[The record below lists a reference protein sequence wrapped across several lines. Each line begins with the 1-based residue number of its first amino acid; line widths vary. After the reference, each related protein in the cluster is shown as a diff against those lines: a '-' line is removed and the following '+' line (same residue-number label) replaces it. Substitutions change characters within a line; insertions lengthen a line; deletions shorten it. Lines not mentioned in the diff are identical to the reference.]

1 MKLFLIIQ
9 IYLISYFSISFE
21 IIKDAHFTLSLKS
34 QELPNKKK
42 FTLYENKGS
51 WTNNYGNYGTFF
63 CYGSIQSVT
72 SNHEGLLVICEH
84 QDSDDEKYWVLY
96 ERSNEGEEGGVGKGI
111 FIEGLGKWKK
121 FKGVK
126 CIFATKY
133 KGANGFSKEKCK
145 LTDNLHKELQK

>member
-1 MKLFLIIQ
+1 MKLFLVIL
-9 IYLISYFSISFE
+9 IYLISFFSISFE
-21 IIKDAHFTLSLKS
+21 IIKDSHFTLSLKS

-72 SNHEGLLVICEH
+72 TSYEGLLVICEH
-84 QDSDDEKYWVLY
+84 LDSDDEKYWILY
-96 ERSNEGEEGGVGKGI
+96 ERSNEGNEGGTGI
-111 FIEGLGKWKK
+111 ATFIEGTGKWQKLI
-121 FKGVK
+121 GIK

-133 KGANGFSKEKCK
+133 KGFNGFSKEKCK
-145 LTDNLHKELQK
+145 LTETIHKELQK

>member
-1 MKLFLIIQ
+1 MKLLLIIFF
-9 IYLISYFSISFE
+9 YLISFFSISFE

-63 CYGSIQSVT
+63 CFGSIQSITT
-72 SNHEGLLVICEH
+72 SHEGLLVICEH
-84 QDSDDEKYWVLY
+84 LDSDDEKFWILY
-96 ERSNEGEEGGVGKGI
+96 ERSNEGDEGGTGKAT

-121 FKGVK
+121 FKGIK
-126 CIFATKY
+126 CIFANKY
-133 KGANGFSKEKCK
+133 KDSNGFSKEICK
-145 LTDNLHKELQK
+145 LTETLHKKIQK

>member
-1 MKLFLIIQ
+1 MKLFLIIP

-34 QELPNKKK
+34 QELPNEKK

-63 CYGSIQSVT
+63 CYGSIQNVT
-72 SNHEGLLVICEH
+72 SNYEGLLVICEH
-84 QDSDDEKYWVLY
+84 LDSDDEKYWVLY
-96 ERSNEGEEGGVGKGI
+96 ERSNEGDEGGVGKAT
-111 FIEGLGKWKK
+111 FIEGLGKWKN
-121 FKGVK
+121 FKGIK

-133 KGANGFSKEKCK
+133 KGSNGFSKEKCK
-145 LTDNLHKELQK
+145 LTETLNKQLLK